1 MSKIL
6 NVFVF
11 SLLLLLVA
19 CNQESIEALQLEEDS
34 ISLNVETFSLT
45 EYEAG
50 TENVASTR
58 DGKQV
63 AVVLNEQGQVIGTN
77 PSTDLIIVCYGG
89 PAGSPGS
96 DCIGIHGTD
105 DCGDVNCTE
114 NCWCYD

>member
-19 CNQESIEALQLEEDS
+19 CNQESIEAPQLEEDS
-34 ISLNVETFSLT
+34 ISLNVEAFSLA

-50 TENVASTR
+50 IENVASTR
-58 DGKQV
+58 DGKKIS
-63 AVVLNEQGQVIGTN
+63 VVLSAQGQVIGTN
-77 PSTDLIIVCYGG
+77 PSTNLIIVCYGA
-89 PAGSPGS
+89 PAS
-96 DCIGIHGTD
+96 DPTAQCIGIHGSD
-105 DCGDVNCTE
+105 SCSDVNCTE